1 MLVVDDNSSVRKLIC
16 QLFTRES
23 DFEVCGEADN
33 GRDAILKAQEVAP
46 DLIVTDLSMPLMNGL
61 EETSTL
67 KKLMPEVP
75 VIIYSAHMDSFFERE
90 ALAAG
95 ASAAVPKSD
104 VVAALIPTARPGET
118 RRLISSLDQNQLR
131 NSHRHQIREAGKGG
145 NCPNRSRK

>member
-1 MLVVDDNSSVRKLIC
+1 LWSVLVVDDNSSVRKLIC
-16 QLFTRES
+16 ELFTRES

-104 VVAALIPTARPGET
+104 VVAALIPTARA
-118 RRLISSLDQNQLR
+118 LVKL
-131 NSHRHQIREAGKGG
+131 AA
-145 NCPNRSRK
+145 

>member
-1 MLVVDDNSSVRKLIC
+1 MWSVLVVDDNSSVRKLIC
-16 QLFTRES
+16 ELFTRES

-104 VVAALIPTARPGET
+104 VVAALIPTARA
-118 RRLISSLDQNQLR
+118 LVKL
-131 NSHRHQIREAGKGG
+131 AA
-145 NCPNRSRK
+145 

>member
-1 MLVVDDNSSVRKLIC
+1 LWSVLVVDDNSSVRKLIC
-16 QLFTRES
+16 ELFTRES

-61 EETSTL
+61 EETCTL

-75 VIIYSAHMDSFFERE
+75 VIIYSAHMDSFFEKE

-95 ASAAVPKSD
+95 ASAVVAKTD
-104 VVAALIPTARPGET
+104 VVAALIPAAR
-118 RRLISSLDQNQLR
+118 SLVKF
-131 NSHRHQIREAGKGG
+131 AA
-145 NCPNRSRK
+145 

>member
-1 MLVVDDNSSVRKLIC
+1 MWSVLVVDDNSSVRKLIC
-16 QLFTRES
+16 ELFTRES

-75 VIIYSAHMDSFFERE
+75 VIIYSAHMDSFFEKE

-95 ASAAVPKSD
+95 ASAAVAKSD
-104 VVAALIPTARPGET
+104 VVAALIPTARA
-118 RRLISSLDQNQLR
+118 LVNL
-131 NSHRHQIREAGKGG
+131 AA
-145 NCPNRSRK
+145 

>member
-1 MLVVDDNSSVRKLIC
+1 LWSVLVVDDNSSVRKLIC
-16 QLFTRES
+16 ELITRES

-46 DLIVTDLSMPLMNGL
+46 GLIVTDLSMPLMNGL

-75 VIIYSAHMDSFFERE
+75 VIIYSAHMDSFFEKE

-95 ASAAVPKSD
+95 ASAAVAKSD
-104 VVAALIPTARPGET
+104 VVAALIPTARA
-118 RRLISSLDQNQLR
+118 RVNL
-131 NSHRHQIREAGKGG
+131 AA
-145 NCPNRSRK
+145 

>member
-1 MLVVDDNSSVRKLIC
+1 LWSVLVVDDNSSVRKLIC
-16 QLFTRES
+16 ELFTRES

-61 EETSTL
+61 EETSML

-75 VIIYSAHMDSFFERE
+75 VIIYSAHMDSFFEKE

-95 ASAAVPKSD
+95 ASAAVAKSD
-104 VVAALIPTARPGET
+104 VVAALIPTAR
-118 RRLISSLDQNQLR
+118 SLVKF
-131 NSHRHQIREAGKGG
+131 AA
-145 NCPNRSRK
+145 

>member
-1 MLVVDDNSSVRKLIC
+1 LWSVLVVDDNSSVRKLIC
-16 QLFTRES
+16 ELITRES

-46 DLIVTDLSMPLMNGL
+46 GLIVTDLSMPLMNGL

-75 VIIYSAHMDSFFERE
+75 VIIYSAHMDSFFEKE

-95 ASAAVPKSD
+95 ASAAVAKSD
-104 VVAALIPTARPGET
+104 VVAALIPTARA
-118 RRLISSLDQNQLR
+118 LVKL
-131 NSHRHQIREAGKGG
+131 AA
-145 NCPNRSRK
+145 